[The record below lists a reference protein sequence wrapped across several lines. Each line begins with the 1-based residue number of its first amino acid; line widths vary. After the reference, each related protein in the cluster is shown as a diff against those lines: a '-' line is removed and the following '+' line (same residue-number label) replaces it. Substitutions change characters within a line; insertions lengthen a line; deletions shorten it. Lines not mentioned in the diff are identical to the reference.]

1 MRKIGLALGG
11 GGARGLAHI
20 GVLKVLAEEKI
31 PIHCIAGTSM
41 GGVIGAY
48 LASGRTP
55 AEMEKFAI
63 QLGKFKEIARLID
76 LRLSQYGAMKGKRI
90 HQLLE
95 KQLGE
100 NLTFA
105 DLQIPLALLAVDLNT
120 GREVVLNEGKVADAV
135 RATISVPAVFM
146 PFKMGDY
153 LLADGGILDNV
164 PASTAR
170 AMGADVV
177 VAVDVLP
184 NFTSNRPGYPPIV
197 LPLSPPHVPLA
208 YRGLWHVQMM
218 MISAITE
225 LLLKDS
231 RPEVLIRPALPQD
244 MDLFVGF
251 DRPQQAIA
259 AGEKATWEA
268 LPRLWAFLEG
278 NALP

>member
-1 MRKIGLALGG
+1 MSQPNNSMRKIGLALGG

-100 NLTFA
+100 NLT
-105 DLQIPLALLAVDLNT
+105 LQFLLNQKPLL
-120 GREVVLNEGKVADAV
+120 
-135 RATISVPAVFM
+135 
-146 PFKMGDY
+146 
-153 LLADGGILDNV
+153 
-164 PASTAR
+164 
-170 AMGADVV
+170 
-177 VAVDVLP
+177 
-184 NFTSNRPGYPPIV
+184 
-197 LPLSPPHVPLA
+197 
-208 YRGLWHVQMM
+208 
-218 MISAITE
+218 
-225 LLLKDS
+225 
-231 RPEVLIRPALPQD
+231 
-244 MDLFVGF
+244 
-251 DRPQQAIA
+251 
-259 AGEKATWEA
+259 
-268 LPRLWAFLEG
+268 
-278 NALP
+278 